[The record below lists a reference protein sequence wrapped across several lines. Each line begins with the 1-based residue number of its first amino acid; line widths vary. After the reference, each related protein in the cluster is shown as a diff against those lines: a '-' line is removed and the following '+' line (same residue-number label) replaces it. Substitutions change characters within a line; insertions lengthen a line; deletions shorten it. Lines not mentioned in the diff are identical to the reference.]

1 MASVKNFVVPRS
13 DQMETGIREVQVRI
27 GPLDLAGTLLMP
39 GGAHSLVVFAH
50 GSGSSRLSPRNVKV
64 AKALASQG
72 MATLLFDLLLPAEE
86 ANRSNV
92 FDINLLAE
100 RLIGVV
106 RWSDREP
113 QLRGLSLGLFGA
125 SIGAAAALVAA
136 ASLKGRIQAVVSRGG
151 RPDLAGFAL
160 THVTVPTL
168 LIVGGADYGVIELNE
183 QALERLMSPKAL
195 RIVPGATHLF
205 EELGA
210 MDQVVEH
217 ASLWFSRYL
226 IKKPIAE
233 AS

>member
-1 MASVKNFVVPRS
+1 M
-13 DQMETGIREVQVRI
+13 
-27 GPLDLAGTLLMP
+27 
-39 GGAHSLVVFAH
+39 
-50 GSGSSRLSPRNVKV
+50 V

-106 RWSDREP
+106 RWLDREP
-113 QLRGLSLGLFGA
+113 QLRGLPLGLFGA
-125 SIGAAAALVAA
+125 STGAAAALVAA
-136 ASLKGRIQAVVSRGG
+136 ASLRDRIQAVVSRGG

-160 THVTVPTL
+160 EHVTAPTL

-183 QALERLMSPKAL
+183 QALKRLTSPKAL
-195 RIVPGATHLF
+195 AVVPGATHLF
-205 EELGA
+205 EEAGA
-210 MDQVVEH
+210 MDQVVER

-226 IKKPIAE
+226 TNKPIAGP
-233 AS
+233 S